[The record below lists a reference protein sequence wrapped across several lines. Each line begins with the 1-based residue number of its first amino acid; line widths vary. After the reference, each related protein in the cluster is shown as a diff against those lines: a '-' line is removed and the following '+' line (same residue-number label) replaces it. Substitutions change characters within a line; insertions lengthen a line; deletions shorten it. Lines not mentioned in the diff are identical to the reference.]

1 MTRDVYGAE
10 GAGSLEERV
19 ARRKYF
25 NERGVGATDRN
36 AFRRS

>member
-1 MTRDVYGAE
+1 MTKDVYGAE

-25 NERGVGATDRN
+25 NQRDVGASDRN
-36 AFRRS
+36 AFRRG